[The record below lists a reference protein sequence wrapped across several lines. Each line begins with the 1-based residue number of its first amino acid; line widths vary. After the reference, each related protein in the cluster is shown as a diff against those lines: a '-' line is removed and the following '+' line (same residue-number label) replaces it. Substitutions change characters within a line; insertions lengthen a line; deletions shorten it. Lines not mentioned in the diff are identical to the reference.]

1 MIQMVQFHRGNQPAR
16 TESMPWNANKR
27 MKIAFP
33 HVMNAYD
40 VGREGIMVVS
50 LY

>member
-1 MIQMVQFHRGNQPAR
+1 MIQMVQFHYGNQSVG
-16 TESMPWNANKR
+16 TNFTPWNANKR
-27 MKIAFP
+27 MKITFP

-40 VGREGIMVVS
+40 VGREGILAVA